1 VTAMPSF
8 FDAAGIGAGRHA
20 ISSGAAKRHPDEK
33 PNPQVRGADLGD
45 PGPAPEHRSRS
56 HPGSPVCGVRVA
68 GRDRAEGLA
77 PAPRLRS
84 RSGFV
89 RRSAV
94 RHFAAPSS

>member
-1 VTAMPSF
+1 MPSF

-45 PGPAPEHRSRS
+45 PDRHPSTGGAATQAAPS
-56 HPGSPVCGVRVA
+56 VGVRVA